1 MNKKLTPEE
10 IAALARAIAQLNSE
24 PDRPQTKI
32 ACEQE
37 IARRLDIPWST
48 VTTRIQ
54 VLRLRVVPGPRAK
67 AAKPR
72 AWGETWKPTSAK
84 DMQT

>member
-1 MNKKLTPEE
+1 MNKKLTPED

-37 IARRLDIPWST
+37 IARRLNIPWST

-54 VLRLRVVPGPRAK
+54 VLRLRVVPAPK
-67 AAKPR
+67 VKSAKPR
-72 AWGETWKPTSAK
+72 YWGENWKNAGTK
-84 DMQT
+84 DIQS